1 MKKIVIC
8 VTGKIGSGKSTA
20 SEILAEILGGK
31 IIDVDKVGHKALEK
45 EEVIERLREIFG
57 ENIIKNGKVD
67 RKALGGIVFSD
78 EELLKKLESIL
89 HPIMVKMVE
98 EEVKNS
104 EKTIII
110 DCALLKRMKLD
121 RMCDFIITMKS
132 SYKTSKNRKP
142 QISEEV
148 FRKIWENQK
157 DVTDMG
163 EVIWNELG
171 KEKLEENI
179 IKVLKNHRLYPQEAL
194 RGE

>member
-98 EEVKNS
+98 DEVKNS
-104 EKTIII
+104 KKPVII

>member
-89 HPIMVKMVE
+89 HPIMVKIVE